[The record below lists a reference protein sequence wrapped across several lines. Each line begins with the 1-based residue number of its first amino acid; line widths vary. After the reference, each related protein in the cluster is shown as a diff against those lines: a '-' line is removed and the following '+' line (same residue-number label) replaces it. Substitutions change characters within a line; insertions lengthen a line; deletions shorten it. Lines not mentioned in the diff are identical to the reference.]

1 MGPLTGRWYIPVSK
15 TVQNNTATI
24 SDETISGMEDEGLE
38 KDYVYDD
45 DDEEGEI
52 REPEGRWKR

>member
-1 MGPLTGRWYIPVSK
+1 MGPLTGAWYIPVMK
-15 TVQNNTATI
+15 TMESNAVTTSDDATL
-24 SDETISGMEDEGLE
+24 EEEGLE
-38 KDYVYDD
+38 KEYVYD